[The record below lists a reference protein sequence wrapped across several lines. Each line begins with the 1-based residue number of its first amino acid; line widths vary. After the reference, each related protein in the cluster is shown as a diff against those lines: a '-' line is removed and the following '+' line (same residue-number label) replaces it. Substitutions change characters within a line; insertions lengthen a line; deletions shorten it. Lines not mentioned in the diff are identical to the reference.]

1 MSEAT
6 RLSERLVYEGTTF
19 DVAVERVRLPHGV
32 ESDLEIVRHDGSVV
46 LIPETDDGTLLLVRQ
61 YRHAVGAHLWELPA
75 GSLEA
80 GEDPDAAA
88 RRECQEELGLVAE
101 RLERGPTYYS
111 TPGFCTERMIFYRV
125 TGLRRPGAGDPQA
138 SPDDDEDIE
147 VRAFTR
153 SELRALVDSGQIED
167 LKTLAG
173 LALGDALGAQPR
185 G

>member
-75 GSLEA
+75 G
-80 GEDPDAAA
+80 
-88 RRECQEELGLVAE
+88 

-111 TPGFCTERMIFYRV
+111 TPGFCTARMIFYRV